1 MFIREKG
8 KAGVDRGK
16 NGQAGR
22 GVRKGILLREENGSV
37 TVIKWVMRELV
48 LMRSERKGY
57 C

>member
-1 MFIREKG
+1 MVKQVG
-8 KAGVDRGK
+8 
-16 NGQAGR
+16 
-22 GVRKGILLREENGSV
+22 GVRKDILLREENGSV